1 MSGWDQYV
9 TNLTSQGITY
19 AGIFGADGSRWAA
32 SANFPSIDNLKDD
45 LPKAFSD
52 QPSGLVVNGERYI
65 FIRNQ
70 EDFAVLRKGAD
81 GMVIVKLN
89 TAYIISIGINQKP
102 EMLVGATNKIG
113 EYLKNCGY

>member
-9 TNLTSQGITY
+9 LNLTSQGITH
-19 AGIFGADGSRWAA
+19 AGIFGADGSKWAA
-32 SANFPSIDNLKDD
+32 SPAFPTIDNIKDE
-45 LPKAFSD
+45 LPKAFSA
-52 QPSGLVVNGERYI
+52 QPSGIIVNGEKFI

-70 EDFAVLRKGAD
+70 DSFGVFRKGAD

-89 TAYIISIGINQKP
+89 QAYIVSIGINQKP
-102 EMLVGATNKIG
+102 EMLVAATNKIG